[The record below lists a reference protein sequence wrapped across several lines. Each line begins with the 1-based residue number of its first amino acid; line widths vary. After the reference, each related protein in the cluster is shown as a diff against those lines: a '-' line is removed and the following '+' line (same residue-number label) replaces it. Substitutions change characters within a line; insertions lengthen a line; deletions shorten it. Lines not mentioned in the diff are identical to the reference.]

1 MFQSV
6 LQLWEE
12 KIQINHSV
20 INFCI
25 KIEKSTTVFAKNF
38 DKQRSFDASLK
49 NNFIR
54 LKWITFIFRC
64 FRKSYKLISYLFPLK
79 IFAQQQS

>member
-54 LKWITFIFRC
+54 LKWITFIFRG
-64 FRKSYKLISYLFPLK
+64 FRKSYKLIFYLFPLQ